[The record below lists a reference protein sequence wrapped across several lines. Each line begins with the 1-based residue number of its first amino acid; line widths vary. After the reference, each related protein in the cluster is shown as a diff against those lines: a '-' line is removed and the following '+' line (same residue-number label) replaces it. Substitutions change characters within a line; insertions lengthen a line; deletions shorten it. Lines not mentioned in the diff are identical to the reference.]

1 MRKKKKDMWLRT
13 FIKQLVSIEKKIR
26 IFQHKL
32 KPKSATKA
40 TIRRNNNG

>member
-1 MRKKKKDMWLRT
+1 VVEDFYQTAHEQRKRR
-13 FIKQLVSIEKKIR
+13 EKKTR

>member
-1 MRKKKKDMWLRT
+1 M
-13 FIKQLVSIEKKIR
+13 SIEKEEKKTR